1 MGIAPPRVETLS
13 PKYNYDYWLLRIA
26 NYSIMLPATR
36 THIQLAPRVL
46 IDLAHFRHALLGL
59 FGGDEAR
66 AVLIL
71 QLRKLAHFLA
81 DLHRAEFGAAHAA
94 EMGGLGALRR
104 ERLVVILL
112 GGVGV
117 EAQVELVAPAEFE
130 ARFR

>member
-1 MGIAPPRVETLS
+1 MRALS
-13 PKYNYDYWLLRIA
+13 CLRKNAGQFIGGA
-26 NYSIMLPATR
+26 NVLVMLPATR
-36 THIQLAPRVL
+36 THIQLAPRIL

-59 FGGDEAR
+59 FRRDEAG

-71 QLRKLAHFLA
+71 QLRKLPHLLA
-81 DLHRAEFGAAHAA
+81 DLHRAEFRAAHAA
-94 EMGGLGALRR
+94 EMRRLGALGG
-104 ERLVVILL
+104 ERLVVVLL